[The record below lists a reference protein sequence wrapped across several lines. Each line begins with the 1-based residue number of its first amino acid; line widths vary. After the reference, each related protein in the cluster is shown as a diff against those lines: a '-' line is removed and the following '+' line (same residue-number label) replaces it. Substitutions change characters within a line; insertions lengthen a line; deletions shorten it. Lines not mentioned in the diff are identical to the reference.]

1 MRFWA
6 NTPANSSSSS
16 RSTSLQRRANSCT
29 LIDAVVSLL
38 LFSTIQDHRDDRFS
52 FSFLSIYIDLFY
64 LAAASTDRER
74 TARAR
79 LSHGRDV
86 NYSAQLCKHSSRYRN
101 CSVDAVQGGLGGDGV
116 LVPVVAEPVLADVDD
131 KVLGDL
137 APVQDLAGPQRD
149 LVLAAQRAAAPRARR
164 GDFLQVGFGGVE
176 QRFALAGPLGF
187 QER

>member
-16 RSTSLQRRANSCT
+16 RSTSLQRRANSCM

-101 CSVDAVQGGLGGDGV
+101 CSGNAKTSTYVLHANRGGYWG
-116 LVPVVAEPVLADVDD
+116 
-131 KVLGDL
+131 
-137 APVQDLAGPQRD
+137 
-149 LVLAAQRAAAPRARR
+149 
-164 GDFLQVGFGGVE
+164 
-176 QRFALAGPLGF
+176 
-187 QER
+187 